1 MEKENWI
8 NEIIDSTNQIVQ
20 VLPSD
25 GLYAKI
31 QSQMNV
37 QKTLDTKWVWLAAAS
52 IVVLASI
59 NIKIIMTEIQSE
71 KDSEKTA
78 LVASISDTNQFYK
91 NNYE

>member
-8 NEIIDSTNQIVQ
+8 NEIIDSTNQIVK

-37 QKTLDTKWVWLAAAS
+37 QKTIDTKWVWLAAAS
-52 IVVLASI
+52 IVLLASI
-59 NIKIIMTEIQSE
+59 NIKVIFTEIESDKEIQE
-71 KDSEKTA
+71 TA
-78 LVASISDTNQFYK
+78 LMASISDSNLFYK
-91 NNYE
+91 Q

>member
-8 NEIIDSTNQIVQ
+8 NEIIDSTNQIVK

-37 QKTLDTKWVWLAAAS
+37 QKTIDTKWVWLAAAS
-52 IVVLASI
+52 IVLLASI
-59 NIKIIMTEIQSE
+59 NIKVIFTEIESDKEVQE
-71 KDSEKTA
+71 AA
-78 LVASISDTNQFYK
+78 LMASISDSNLFYK
-91 NNYE
+91 Q